1 MTENKEP
8 TRRLRHI
15 KKETNPNG
23 KTKNIQQVSSLA
35 INKNRELY
43 NFDHF
48 IKNSIPETFRIDV
61 LENDG
66 KLEPPPD
73 FKPFECDQHQVEN
86 ENLTCRLKDFSLN
99 MVDLRDKEDA
109 AIARKRFRREKKVHT
124 VNPTDE
130 FHDPLDDQLYSN
142 FHQRKAKE
150 ERRFISAD
158 RDKAKADFNDCFE
171 SLTFLGVNLKKK
183 DIYEKKIELD
193 TRKGF
198 AKLKNVKSIP
208 KEETKKTCHSGEHT
222 SLTGTTDNNKDKQAN
237 SNVGAKGGTKGKGKA
252 KAKDGQLNAQ
262 EGGDD
267 DDDKYTEE
275 ELFDIERTLPFITKI
290 SDTDDR
296 LELVLKYNLT
306 IRELRSFLYRFEEL
320 RFKEMDLKHQL
331 LTSAPEMD
339 DADVVECADLKRR
352 RLDDRN
358 RKIGRIMKIKFPDG
372 VILIIDPVSKPTIIF
387 P

>member
-61 LENDG
+61 IENDG
-66 KLEPPPD
+66 KLEPPPG
-73 FKPFECDQHQVEN
+73 FKPFECDQHQIEN
-86 ENLTCRLKDFSLN
+86 ENLTSRLQDFSLDL
-99 MVDLRDKEDA
+99 VDLRDKEDA

-124 VNPTDE
+124 ANPTDE
-130 FHDPLDDQLYSN
+130 FHDPLDDQLYFN

-158 RDKAKADFNDCFE
+158 RDKAKADFSDCFE

-183 DIYEKKIELD
+183 DIYEKKVELD
-193 TRKGF
+193 TRKG
-198 AKLKNVKSIP
+198 AEKLKIVKSIP
-208 KEETKKTCHSGEHT
+208 KEETKKNDHSADVT
-222 SLTGTTDNNKDKQAN
+222 PLTGRTDNNKDKQVN
-237 SNVGAKGGTKGKGKA
+237 NNVGAKGGTKGKVRNGR
-252 KAKDGQLNAQ
+252 LSVQ
-262 EGGDD
+262 EEGDD
-267 DDDKYTEE
+267 DDIYTEE

-290 SDTDDR
+290 NDTDDR
-296 LELVLKYNLT
+296 LELILKYNLT

-320 RFKEMDLKHQL
+320 RFKEMELKHQL

-339 DADVVECADLKRR
+339 DAAVVEPADLKRR
-352 RLDDRN
+352 RFDERN